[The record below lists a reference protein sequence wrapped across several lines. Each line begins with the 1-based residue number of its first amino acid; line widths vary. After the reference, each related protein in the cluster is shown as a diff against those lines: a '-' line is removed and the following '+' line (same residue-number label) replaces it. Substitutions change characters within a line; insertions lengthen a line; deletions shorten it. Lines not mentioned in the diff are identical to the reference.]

1 MDISELLQKHRRRA
15 CVHVLAV
22 GPFHRE
28 ASVKK
33 NMFVALLL
41 ALATAGTAAAQPAAF
56 NDIGVTMGHWH
67 IASKDVEANKK
78 LFLAMGGKLFMPGGN
93 PLIMF
98 PGLYI
103 NLVLGNEKGE
113 GGTEGSVVNHVGFI
127 VNNVQERVA
136 QWKAAGVAVLPGN
149 NNRLDQAFVVTPD
162 GVRIEVLEDKMQP
175 MPVRNEH
182 VHLSVPEAEIPK
194 AQAWYAKTFGGKT
207 GARNGAPV
215 VDLPGVQ
222 FRFARADAKQAATR
236 GRVLDHIGFD
246 VKDHAAFVKK
256 LEAEGIKLDE
266 PVRKSAAGNT
276 ITYITDPWGTRIEIV
291 QRAPLGPPVQ

>member
-1 MDISELLQKHRRRA
+1 MKT
-15 CVHVLAV
+15 
-22 GPFHRE
+22 
-28 ASVKK
+28 
-33 NMFVALLL
+33 NMFVIVLFSS
-41 ALATAGTAAAQPAAF
+41 ALAAGTAVAQPAPF
-56 NDIGVTMGHWH
+56 NEIGVTMGHWH

-103 NLVLGNEKGE
+103 NVNLGSEKGD

-162 GVRIEVLEDKMQP
+162 GVRIEILEDKTQSMAI
-175 MPVRNEH
+175 RGEH
-182 VHLSVPEAEIPK
+182 VHLSLTEAEIPK

-207 GARNGAPV
+207 GTRNGAPV
-215 VDLPGVQ
+215 VDVPGVQ
-222 FRFARADAKQAATR
+222 LRFARADAKQAGTR

-256 LEAEGIKLDE
+256 IEEEGIKLDE
-266 PVRKSAAGNT
+266 PVRKSPTGST
-276 ITYITDPWGTRIEIV
+276 ITYITDPWGTRVEIV
-291 QRAPLGPPVQ
+291 QRAPLGPQVQ

>member
-1 MDISELLQKHRRRA
+1 MEAAMKTSVVVAL
-15 CVHVLAV
+15 VLA
-22 GPFHRE
+22 
-28 ASVKK
+28 ST
-33 NMFVALLL
+33 L
-41 ALATAGTAAAQPAAF
+41 TAGTAAAQPAPF
-56 NDIGVTMGHWH
+56 NQVGVTMGHWH

-78 LFLAMGGKLFMPGGN
+78 LFLAMGGKLYMPGGN

-103 NLVLGNEKGE
+103 NLVLNDEKGD
-113 GGTEGSVVNHVGFI
+113 GGTVGSVVDHVGFI
-127 VNNVQERVA
+127 VDNVQKRVA
-136 QWKAAGVAVLPGN
+136 AWKAAGVAVLPGN

-162 GVRIEVLEDKMQP
+162 GVRMEILEDKMQP
-175 MPVRNEH
+175 MAIRSEH
-182 VHLSVPEAEIPK
+182 VHLSLTEAEIPK
-194 AQAWYAKTFGGKT
+194 AQAWYVKTFGGKPGT
-207 GARNGAPV
+207 RNNAPV

-222 FRFARADAKQAATR
+222 IRFAASDTKKPPTR

-256 LEAEGIKLDE
+256 LQAEGIKLDE

-291 QRAPLGPPVQ
+291 QRAPLGPQVQ